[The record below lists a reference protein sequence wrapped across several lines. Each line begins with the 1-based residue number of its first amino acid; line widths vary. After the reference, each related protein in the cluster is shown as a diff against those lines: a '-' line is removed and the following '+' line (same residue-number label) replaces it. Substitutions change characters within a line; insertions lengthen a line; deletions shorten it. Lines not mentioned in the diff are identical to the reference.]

1 MEKRDQTCM
10 FDKTANSH
18 TILISTDNFSIFYQ
32 SIIFAGRYYL
42 VRNPKEKK

>member
-18 TILISTDNFSIFYQ
+18 TILVSIDDFSIFYQ
-32 SIIFAGRYYL
+32 SIIFARRYYL
-42 VRNPKEKK
+42 MRNPKEEK